1 MWKNW
6 HVVVAMLVAPV
17 LGLMGWYAV
26 DWFVAERPHVA
37 KPGSSYL
44 LIAKS
49 NCRYESGQCDLVNSD
64 FKLIILPE
72 QLHSD
77 QTTLTID
84 SEYTLLSVTAALVSN
99 ETEVSAVARLDEEG
113 TLPQRWK
120 VRIPAAP
127 EATSALRIAVTAQG
141 AVYYAEVPVT
151 FLNYRREEW
160 MQR

>member
-6 HVVVAMLVAPV
+6 HVVIAMLVAPV
-17 LGLMGWYAV
+17 LGVIAWYAV
-26 DWFVAERPHVA
+26 DWFVAERPHAA
-37 KPGSSYL
+37 KAGAAYS

-49 NCRYESGQCDLVNSD
+49 NCRYDSGECELVNND
-64 FKLIILPE
+64 FKIIIRPA

-99 ETEVSAVARLDEEG
+99 ETEVSAVARPDEEG
-113 TLPQRWK
+113 TLPQQWK
-120 VRIPAAP
+120 VRIPASP
-127 EATSALRIAVTAQG
+127 EATSTLRIAVTAQG

-151 FLNYRREEW
+151 FLDYRREEW